1 MILDLQNFRVWVFQ
15 GIGVADIL
23 GQNSYVVPLNPR
35 DERALCCDGPSFDMT
50 FQKITVLLAL
60 LQRPHPLAHAQTMPP
75 QSEQQCWKRASKESS
90 HSLLPSV
97 PAQ

>member
-50 FQKITVLLAL
+50 FQKISVLL
-60 LQRPHPLAHAQTMPP
+60 
-75 QSEQQCWKRASKESS
+75 
-90 HSLLPSV
+90 
-97 PAQ
+97 